1 MVKKYQNL
9 EEYFSCLSKE
19 RGAKTQFI
27 KRLAKKTG
35 CTFGSV
41 QNWCLGTART
51 SNFKYLTAI
60 AEETGIAID
69 KIFSSDEEC

>member
-51 SNFKYLTAI
+51 SNYKFLNAI
-60 AEETGIAID
+60 SELTGIEPD
-69 KIFSSDEEC
+69 KIFSSDEEY